1 MYVTKCVIDKSFNR
15 HSGRFNYSMNY
26 IMLEMSNGRHT
37 SSIMTFILWCDCDMN
52 WYALKTTNILVI
64 CVKHHFQTYNV
75 FRLYRHFFAFT
86 LFCWVV
92 GVPIKTLDHS
102 QVNST
107 LCHIHNIENISV
119 WAALS
124 IVTSV
129 VMCIVYIVIS
139 KANFHMNTDTM
150 RAWATQSKRFQQCP
164 MRNSIVMSR
173 GSHVEYW
180 IGAVSWL

>member
-1 MYVTKCVIDKSFNR
+1 
-15 HSGRFNYSMNY
+15 MNY

-92 GVPIKTLDHS
+92 GVPIKTL
-102 QVNST
+102 VNNT
-107 LCHIHNIENISV
+107 LCHIHNIENISA

-124 IVTSV
+124 IATSV

-139 KANFHMNTDTM
+139 KAIFHMNTDTM
-150 RAWATQSKRFQQCP
+150 HVWATDSPPYSHDTAPIQYSTWLPRDITMLFLIWHCWKRFDC
-164 MRNSIVMSR
+164 
-173 GSHVEYW
+173 
-180 IGAVSWL
+180 